1 MKKIASKLMAAMLL
15 LSIITTLILWV
26 YQGFFL
32 EKAYIKD
39 QQKRLMTNV
48 AALVTQITTNP
59 DVVQFSEQ
67 SDTLAY
73 QYGLNV
79 EWYDETGK
87 LQYNNQSTKGRM
99 HLVGTT
105 LLSGAYLETLT
116 SEGKVFAMA
125 ALGRQNSKLMVYAQ
139 QIPQKGIIVG
149 SMPVESITQTV
160 KLLQKQL
167 LGIAAI
173 HFVIA
178 SGIGVYLAIRLTRPI
193 RHLNGAVRQVAKG
206 DLSVRAVVTGKDEL
220 FELAQSINHM
230 TESLGKIEVLRNDL
244 IANVSHE
251 LRTPLGII
259 RGYAEMLLDFKDQ
272 DLEHREGHIAMILDE
287 TIKLSEL
294 VTSLLDLSQLQSGTV
309 KMVSEPTDLVR
320 LCQAQVNKF
329 SGLAESSG
337 QSLSFE
343 TQSQQMLVLAD
354 PRRVVQMLSNLLS
367 NALKHTPDKGHITV
381 LLSERGNGLGRL
393 TVVDTGKG
401 IAESDLVRIWERY
414 YQGNTDISEDALS
427 LSGAGLGL
435 AIVKQLAHLQGITC
449 SVESALGV
457 GTTFNLDFELMKK
470 TLKD

>member
-15 LSIITTLILWV
+15 LSIITTMILWV

-39 QQKRLMTNV
+39 QKKQLIDHVTELV
-48 AALVTQITTNP
+48 ALTTANP
-59 DVVQFSEQ
+59 DMLQFTEK

-73 QYGLNV
+73 QYSLTV
-79 EWYDETGK
+79 EWYDVDGK
-87 LQYNNQSTKGRM
+87 LQYTSQTSKGRM
-99 HLVGTT
+99 HLVGNA
-105 LLSGAYLETLT
+105 LLSGGYLETLKRDG
-116 SEGKVFAMA
+116 SLFAMA
-125 ALGRQNSKLMVYAQ
+125 ALGKQSAKLMVYAQ
-139 QIPQKGIIVG
+139 LIPQQGIMVG

-160 KLLQKQL
+160 RLLQKQL
-167 LGIAAI
+167 LWIAAI

-272 DLEHREGHIAMILDE
+272 DLENKEAHIEMILEE

-309 KMVSEPTDLVR
+309 KMASEPTDLVR
-320 LCQAQVNKF
+320 LCQAQINKF
-329 SGLAESSG
+329 SGLAESNG
-337 QSLSFE
+337 QHLSFE
-343 TQSQQMLVLAD
+343 TQSPQMLVLAD

-367 NALKHTPDKGHITV
+367 NALKHTPVMGHITV
-381 LLSERGNGLGRL
+381 LLSERGNGVGRL
-393 TVVDTGKG
+393 TVLDTGKG
-401 IAESDLVRIWERY
+401 IAESDLGRIWERY
-414 YQGNTDISEDALS
+414 YQGETQTPEDALS

-435 AIVKQLAHLQGITC
+435 AIVKQLAGLQNITC
-449 SVESALGV
+449 SVESTLGV
-457 GTTFNLDFELMKK
+457 GTAFHLDFKLMKSV
-470 TLKD
+470 